1 MTSSKSVPVIAD
13 HDHHIAPPPANVAP
27 AKESDK
33 LSTMSESFGPRHFYR
48 VQSVNFLVKTGTGDT
63 FNIVR
68 FLGKLLQLCQQIR
81 PFRMLHGST

>member
-1 MTSSKSVPVIAD
+1 M
-13 HDHHIAPPPANVAP
+13 
-27 AKESDK
+27 SD
-33 LSTMSESFGPRHFYR
+33 SFGPWHSYR